1 MAAAEQGLKSI
12 LLGTETLADQGTA
25 AERNVYPRRVE
36 QALGI
41 VYRCLGDYD
50 YLIEAFAE
58 ADYQE
63 SNARDAWAALL
74 EKVRE
79 MDAGGVDNLKEQLW
93 SFDYVVGTPMT
104 DHIQQMK
111 DVVERLRAVSGNVE
125 PSDSDFAAAL
135 LKSVANIDSY
145 RPLRKV
151 LKLKRNV
158 SSTEVAN
165 ELEVQAREDDIYDR
179 KMSVESNFVRTK
191 THTSNVRQSDV
202 QSKRVCYICQEK
214 GHVARHCEVFAEAKL
229 LMKQRRSGQN
239 TALGLAQANMVEDLQ
254 DVKSEH
260 GSPRSERSMSQFF
273 SDDEDF

>member
-63 SNARDAWAALL
+63 SNARDAWGALL

-111 DVVERLRAVSGNVE
+111 NVVERLRAVSGNVE

-135 LKSVANIDSY
+135 LKSVANID
-145 RPLRKV
+145 R
-151 LKLKRNV
+151 
-158 SSTEVAN
+158 
-165 ELEVQAREDDIYDR
+165 
-179 KMSVESNFVRTK
+179 M
-191 THTSNVRQSDV
+191 
-202 QSKRVCYICQEK
+202 
-214 GHVARHCEVFAEAKL
+214 
-229 LMKQRRSGQN
+229 
-239 TALGLAQANMVEDLQ
+239 
-254 DVKSEH
+254 
-260 GSPRSERSMSQFF
+260 
-273 SDDEDF
+273 